1 MKLKFADTATRND
14 LIGVIDQPIMSK
26 FSTLSLTKAFS
37 RQTTQLKQKETVFTL
52 GNRKTVIESELEAP
66 VIVPH
71 AERIQEQSHR
81 FGWILVSPR
90 QITIFSFE
98 SLFRSLHY
106 ALLDCACREY
116 LFILDFFLPSEQA
129 RFQMFNLVFQ
139 NILQTITAHLESYLE
154 ECWDSIAIFLC
165 IHIIL
170 R

>member
-1 MKLKFADTATRND
+1 MKLWLRTIFPAMVGPLGQFSFRSCPTDRLKCRIFFCLILIICEKRIFYQNPFKDEYLDTVSKVYYSYFRSYLQRLMKLKFADTATRND

-81 FGWILVSPR
+81 F
-90 QITIFSFE
+90 
-98 SLFRSLHY
+98 
-106 ALLDCACREY
+106 
-116 LFILDFFLPSEQA
+116 LFIFAYS
-129 RFQMFNLVFQ
+129 
-139 NILQTITAHLESYLE
+139 
-154 ECWDSIAIFLC
+154 
-165 IHIIL
+165 
-170 R
+170 

>member
-26 FSTLSLTKAFS
+26 FSTLSLAKAFS

-81 FGWILVSPR
+81 FFG
-90 QITIFSFE
+90 FSC
-98 SLFRSLHY
+98 SRK
-106 ALLDCACREY
+106 
-116 LFILDFFLPSEQA
+116 
-129 RFQMFNLVFQ
+129 
-139 NILQTITAHLESYLE
+139 
-154 ECWDSIAIFLC
+154 
-165 IHIIL
+165 
-170 R
+170 